1 MLPKLKE
8 LRKKSK
14 IKQSELAEILN
25 LNTSTISKYESSNT
39 IPSPDIL
46 VKIANYFNV
55 TTDYLLSND
64 IKQKK
69 EPLTIKQG
77 AIILQQKLQGTSLV
91 DNNGNLTEN
100 AAEVIAE
107 FLEDNSELLKL
118 KIDLLE
124 KNKV

>member
-1 MLPKLKE
+1 MLPRLKE
-8 LRKKSK
+8 LRNKMN

-25 LNTSTISKYESSNT
+25 LNTSTISKYESSDT
-39 IPSPDIL
+39 IPSPDVL

-55 TTDYLLSND
+55 TTDYLLGND

-69 EPLTIKQG
+69 EPLTTKQG

-91 DNNGNLTEN
+91 DKNGNLTEN
-100 AAEVIAE
+100 AAEVIAK

-124 KNKV
+124 KNRI